1 MLIVTSAGAEEV
13 TELVV
18 ASAEAL
24 GRAEALEPAHTSDA
38 PFHAAVV
45 LLEPVVMGWPA
56 PLPCSVGWRGDRMEG
71 AGLVQIAVLGIDLG
85 KNSCSVVGLDPA
97 GRVVLRRR
105 LHRDGVVKL
114 AAGLSPCIAAMEA
127 CCGAHH
133 LGRVLREQGHQV
145 RLMSPEYVR
154 PYVKAQKND
163 DRDAEA
169 IAEAATR
176 PTMRFVEL
184 KSEAQLDM
192 QTLHRARDRLV
203 GERTALIN
211 QLRALLLERGI
222 IVPQGRRKLE
232 LHLEALLAAEQVSL
246 SPRTR
251 LLVEDLRAE
260 WRELDRRILALDEEF
275 ALQARTDEAAW
286 LLTTIPGIGPLNAT
300 ALVAAVGDAR
310 TFGRGRDLAAWLG
323 LVPKQMTTGGK
334 PKLLG
339 ISKRGNVYLRKLLIH
354 GARAALPSLA
364 KGETPLGGWLRGLLA
379 RAHVNTVVV
388 ALAAKLARIVC
399 AVLRSGQ
406 RFEMRAAAVS

>member
-1 MLIVTSAGAEEV
+1 M
-13 TELVV
+13 
-18 ASAEAL
+18 
-24 GRAEALEPAHTSDA
+24 
-38 PFHAAVV
+38 
-45 LLEPVVMGWPA
+45 
-56 PLPCSVGWRGDRMEG
+56 
-71 AGLVQIAVLGIDLG
+71 QIAVLGIDLG
-85 KNSCSVVGLDPA
+85 KNSCSVVGLDRA

-105 LHRDGVVKL
+105 LHRDSVAKL
-114 AAGLSPCIAAMEA
+114 AAEMSPCVMAMEA

-154 PYVKAQKND
+154 PYAKAQKND
-163 DRDAEA
+163 ERDAEA

-211 QLRALLLERGI
+211 QLRAVLLERG
-222 IVPQGRRKLE
+222 VTAPQGRRKLE
-232 LHLEALLAAEQVSL
+232 RFLTTLMGEGQVPL

-260 WRELDRRILALDEEF
+260 WRELDRRISALDEEF
-275 ALQARTDEAAW
+275 ALQARTDETARR
-286 LLTTIPGIGPLNAT
+286 LTSIPGIGPLNAT
-300 ALVAAVGDAR
+300 ALTAAIGDAQ

-339 ISKRGNVYLRKLLIH
+339 ISKRGNGYLRKMLVH
-354 GARAALPSLA
+354 GARAALPTLSKA
-364 KGETPLGGWLRGLLA
+364 DTPLGGWLRGLLA

-388 ALAAKLARIVC
+388 ALAAKLARTAW
-399 AVLRSGQ
+399 AVIRRGQ
-406 RFEMRAAAVS
+406 MFETKAAAMS